1 MKMHKINSNISGLTE
16 EEVNIRIKNG
26 DFNNIPKP
34 PSRTLLQIVRSNLFT
49 GFNAV
54 NAILAIAVF
63 LAGSP
68 KDAIF
73 AIVIISNSIIGI
85 FQEIKAK
92 KTLENL
98 ALIKG
103 NTVSV
108 LRKNNIKKINAEE
121 IVLDDIIVLNSGDQ
135 VLVDCEVLPENK
147 IEVNESLLTGEIDSI
162 LKMQGDKLLSGS
174 FIVSGN
180 CYAKVI
186 KVGANTYS
194 AQLVDEARKFKII
207 NSKLQNSINKIF
219 KVALYFIIPISIL
232 LVFTQLFFGNKTWQD
247 AVLGSVSGII
257 GMIPEGLV
265 LLTSSTFIVAIIRL
279 SKWKTLIQELPAT
292 EVLARVDVLCL
303 DKTGTLTKGDLKLS
317 NLKPQNNISI
327 DYIEKILSAIVHESD
342 RISQTQKA
350 ILDKY
355 PIKPNFNVKN
365 KVTFS
370 SLRKWEA
377 VEFEKEGIW
386 ILGAPEF
393 ILKNKYSEISKEV
406 ENAALKGQR
415 VLLLAKFIG
424 KNIDENID
432 GAIENACLIF
442 IEDII
447 RDNAKE
453 TVEYFNEEG
462 VSLKIIS
469 GDNPLTVSTIAKK
482 VGVKGAENYIDA
494 RELPKEEEAFLNVI
508 ENTTVFGR
516 VSPYEKRKIIR
527 GLKKNNHTVAMTGDG
542 VNDILALKESDCGI
556 AMASGSDATNA
567 VAQLVLL
574 NSDFSALPHVVAE
587 GRKLINNLEKVSE
600 LFLSKTVYS
609 ILLALIFAL
618 ILKPFPLLPI
628 QLTFAGSLTIGMPS
642 FFLALEENKEIIKD
656 GFLRRVLRYAIPNGI
671 VIGIS
676 TTIMFL
682 IAYYRGANLIQCRS
696 ISLII
701 FTLLSLFILV
711 KVSMPL
717 NKYRLFIVISMI
729 ILLALSFLI
738 PLFRKIFDI
747 SLFPKSYVPII
758 TVVVGISIIIMIILW
773 KISGKIIE
781 RKLGS

>member
-1 MKMHKINSNISGLTE
+1 MKMNEINSNIKGLTE
-16 EEVNIRIKNG
+16 EEVNIRIKDGKVNI
-26 DFNNIPKP
+26 IPKP
-34 PSRTLLQIVRSNLFT
+34 PSRTLIEIIKANLFT
-49 GFNAV
+49 GFNFINAV
-54 NAILAIAVF
+54 LAIAVF
-63 LAGSP
+63 IAGSP

-85 FQEIKAK
+85 FQELKAK

-98 ALIKG
+98 SLIKE
-103 NTVSV
+103 NNVTI
-108 LRKNNIKKINAEE
+108 LRNKDIKKIDAEK
-121 IVLDDIIVLNSGDQ
+121 IVLDDIIILNSGDQ
-135 VLVDCEVLPENK
+135 ILVDCEVLPGNTL
-147 IEVNESLLTGEIDSI
+147 EVNEALLTGEIDSI
-162 LKMQGDKLLSGS
+162 LKKQGDKLLSGS
-174 FIVSGN
+174 FVVSGN

-186 KVGANTYS
+186 KVGGNTYS
-194 AQLVDEARKFKII
+194 SQLVDEARKFKII
-207 NSKLQNSINKIF
+207 NSKLQHSINKIF
-219 KVALYFIIPISIL
+219 RIALYFIIPIGIL
-232 LVFTQLFFGNKTWQD
+232 LTFTQLFFGNKTWQD
-247 AVLGSVSGII
+247 AILGSVSGII

-265 LLTSSTFIVAIIRL
+265 LLTSSTFIIAIIRL
-279 SKWKTLIQELPAT
+279 SKWDTLIQELPAT

-303 DKTGTLTKGDLKLS
+303 DKTGTLTKGDLRLNS
-317 NLKPQNNISI
+317 LKPLNNYAL
-327 DYIEKILSAIVHESD
+327 DYIEKILSAIVHESA

-355 PIKPNFNVKN
+355 PTSPNLAIKN
-365 KVTFS
+365 KIPFS

-377 VEFEKEGIW
+377 IEFENEGTW

-393 ILKNKYSEISKEV
+393 ILKYNYEEISKEV
-406 ENAALKGQR
+406 DNAALKGQR
-415 VLLLAKFIG
+415 VLLLAKFNG
-424 KNIDENID
+424 NKIDEHLK
-432 GAIENACLIF
+432 GSIENACLVL

-447 RDNAKE
+447 RDNAEE
-453 TVEYFNEEG
+453 TVKYFTEEG

-482 VGVKGAENYIDA
+482 AGVKGAENYIDA
-494 RELPKEEEAFLNVI
+494 KNLPQEEEEFLNAI

-516 VSPYEKRKIIR
+516 VSPYEKRKIIK

-556 AMASGSDATNA
+556 AMASGSDATKA

-574 NSDFSALPHVVAE
+574 KSDFSALPHVVAE

-642 FFLALEENKEIIKD
+642 FFLALEENKDIIKG

-682 IAYYRGANLIQCRS
+682 IAYYRGATLIQCRS

-711 KVSMPL
+711 KVSMPI
-717 NKYRLFIVISMI
+717 NKYRLSIVISMI
-729 ILLALSFLI
+729 VLLALSFLV
-738 PLFRKIFDI
+738 PLFRRVFSI

-758 TVVVGISIIIMIILW
+758 TIVVGISIITMMILW
-773 KISGKIIE
+773 KISEKIIE
-781 RKLGS
+781 KRLE